1 MKNLNLIFLV
11 GLFIMVCNAQAQDSE
26 FGDAPDGALA
36 YPSLSIVGNFPTC
49 SSVPATSWVQHYGTA
64 MWFGPSWDHE
74 PDGNAGGCPAFTNQY
89 DLDECFSDN
98 DAGLLFPPSYT
109 ITGPAG
115 SESVIPC
122 SAQSGGLGVICN
134 TAAWG
139 LNIDISI
146 TNSWQDIGG
155 YVNVLIDWDQNG
167 VWGGSASCA
176 TAAAPEHVL
185 VDFYIPPGFNGAL
198 SSLAPPAFLIGP
210 NAGYVWARFT
220 ITGQPVNTSDWNG
233 AGIFEDG
240 ESEDYLLL
248 IDEEQVDWGD
258 APDPTYPTRIA
269 NNGAS
274 HFILPGFMLGTSI
287 DAEPDG
293 QPDGTATGDDVG
305 DGNDDE
311 DGVIFTTPL
320 TAGSPAT
327 VQVTLTTSVGQGM
340 LDAWFDFNNDGDWL
354 DANEQIFASQV
365 LNAGANNLNFNVPLN
380 AVTGNCFARFRLSIN
395 GGLLPGGGAV
405 DGEVE
410 DYQTSIL
417 VPIELSSFEVKSVPE
432 GVLLQWITQ
441 SETENMGFHIYRS
454 NTKSSDYKKI
464 TDNMI
469 AGVGNSL
476 SKTQYEYTDTR
487 VVEGELYY
495 YKLADISYNG
505 VTTMHGPKKIK
516 FAEKQPHA
524 YQLKQNFPNPF
535 NPETRVEFS
544 LGEEGMV
551 SLNIYN
557 IQGQLVRSLVN
568 NSLHAGFHSIKW
580 DGRNQNGKV
589 VPAGIYLYTLKCNG
603 FLDTKKMN
611 LLK

>member
-1 MKNLNLIFLV
+1 MKNLNLIVLV
-11 GLFIMVCNAQAQDSE
+11 GLFIIVSGAQAQDSE

-49 SSVPATSWVQHYGTA
+49 MTVSATSWVQHYGTA

-74 PDGNAGGCPAFTNQY
+74 PDGNAGGCPLFTNQY

-98 DAGLLFPPSYT
+98 DAGLLMPPSYT

-115 SESVIPC
+115 SETVIPC
-122 SAQSGGLGVICN
+122 AAQSGPLGIICN
-134 TAAWG
+134 TAVWG
-139 LNIDISI
+139 TNIDISV
-146 TNSWQDIGG
+146 TNSWQDLGG

-167 VWGGSASCA
+167 AWGGSASCA

-185 VDFYIPPGFNGAL
+185 VDFYIPPAYNGPL
-198 SSLAPPAFLIGP
+198 SALAPPPFLIGP
-210 NAGYVWARFT
+210 NPGYVWARFT
-220 ITGQPVNTSDWNG
+220 ITGQPLNTSDWNG
-233 AGIFEDG
+233 AGVFEDG
-240 ESEDYLLL
+240 ESEDYLLF

-258 APDPTYPTRIA
+258 APDPSYPTRMA

-274 HFILPGFMLGTSI
+274 HLILPGFMLGTSV
-287 DAEPDG
+287 DAELDG
-293 QPDGTATGDDVG
+293 QPDATATGDDVG
-305 DGNDDE
+305 DGNDDD
-311 DGVIFTTPL
+311 DGVVFTTPL

-380 AVTGNCFARFRLSIN
+380 AVTGNCFARFRLSLN
-395 GGLLPGGGAV
+395 GGLSPGGAAA

-417 VPIELSSFEVKSVPE
+417 VPIELSSFEVQSVPD

-441 SETENMGFHIYRS
+441 SETENMGFHIFRS
-454 NTKSSDYKKI
+454 RENKNSYVRI
-464 TDNMI
+464 TDNLI
-469 AGVGNSL
+469 PGAGNSQ
-476 SKTQYEYTDTR
+476 SKTTYEYTDTK
-487 VVEGELYY
+487 VIAGECYC

-505 VTTMHGPKKIK
+505 VTTMHGPKKVT
-516 FAEKQPHA
+516 FTEKQPHV
-524 YQLKQNFPNPF
+524 YQLEQNFPNPF
-535 NPETRVEFS
+535 NPETRIEFN
-544 LGEEGMV
+544 LGAEGFV

-557 IQGQLVRSLVN
+557 IQGQLVRALVDE
-568 NSLHAGFHSIKW
+568 SMPSGSHSVTW
-580 DGRNQNGKV
+580 NGRDQNGEL
-589 VPAGIYLYTLKCNG
+589 VPAGVYLYSLKCND
-603 FLDTKKMN
+603 FTDSKKMYFI
-611 LLK
+611 K

>member
-1 MKNLNLIFLV
+1 MKKQILFLLLSI
-11 GLFIMVCNAQAQDSE
+11 LFTSFNAHAQDSE

-36 YPSLSIVGNFPTC
+36 YPSLSVIGNFPTC
-49 SSVPATSWVQHYGTA
+49 MSVSATSWVQHYGTA
-64 MWFGPSWDHE
+64 MWFGPAWDHE
-74 PDGNAGGCPAFTNQY
+74 PDGNAGACPAFTNQY

-98 DAGLLFPPSYT
+98 DAGLLFPPSFT

-115 SESVIPC
+115 SETVIPC
-122 SAQSGGLGVICN
+122 TAQSAPLGITCN
-134 TAAWG
+134 TAVWG
-139 LNIDISI
+139 IDIDISI
-146 TNSWQDIGG
+146 TNSWQDLGG

-167 VWGGSASCA
+167 AWSGSAGCP

-185 VDFYIPPGFNGAL
+185 IDFYIPPAYSGPL
-198 SSLAPPAFLIGP
+198 SALAPPSFLIGP
-210 NAGYVWARFT
+210 NPGYVWARFT
-220 ITGQPVNTSDWNG
+220 ITGQPLNTSDWNG
-233 AGIFEDG
+233 AGVFEDG
-240 ESEDYLLL
+240 ESEDYLLF

-258 APDPTYPTRIA
+258 APDPAYPTLMS

-274 HFILPGFMLGTSI
+274 HLILSGFMLGTAI

-293 QPDGTATGDDVG
+293 QPNGTATGDDVN

-311 DGVIFTTPL
+311 DGVVFTTPL

-327 VQVTLTTSVGQGM
+327 AQVTLTTSVGQGM

-395 GGLLPGGGAV
+395 GGLSPGGVAV

-417 VPIELSSFEVKSVPE
+417 VPIELSSFEVKSVSE

-454 NTKSSDYKKI
+454 TAKTSDYKKI

-469 AGVGNSL
+469 VGAGNSQ
-476 SKTQYEYTDTR
+476 SKMQYEYTDTR
-487 VVEGELYY
+487 VVEGQLYY

-505 VTTMHGPKKIK
+505 VTTMHGPKEIE

-535 NPETRVEFS
+535 NPETRIEFS
-544 LGEEGMV
+544 LGTEGFV

-557 IQGQLVRSLVN
+557 VQGQLVRSLVN
-568 NSLHAGFHSIKW
+568 NSMRAGFHSIKW
-580 DGRNQNGKV
+580 DGRDQNDTL
-589 VPAGIYLYTLKCNG
+589 VPAGIYLYTLKCND
-603 FLDTKKMN
+603 FMETKKMN
-611 LLK
+611 FLK